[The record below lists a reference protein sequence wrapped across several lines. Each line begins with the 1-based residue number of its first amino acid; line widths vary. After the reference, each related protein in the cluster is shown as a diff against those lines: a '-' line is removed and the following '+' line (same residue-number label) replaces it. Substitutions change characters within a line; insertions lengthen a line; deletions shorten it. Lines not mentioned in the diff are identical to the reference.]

1 MNKVFEKRSSRLL
14 ARFSKFFIMA
24 HLPLCRTCAE
34 GRRLQHELRQSD
46 RCLHPIVVK
55 EPQVTYDFSF
65 QIMFYILNILIYI
78 GMILLDNLLQC
89 LLFITMIN
97 LSITYGSTAS
107 LIYNALLMVMIYF
120 GIKIKIKVLIF
131 STIQKSYCRHF
142 SFMAGFVDALK
153 HVPFTDV
160 NLKRWQMRV
169 TLWLTAINVFWVS
182 EGKSEWELTPEKEKA
197 YSKANTIFCGAVVE
211 VLAETL

>member
-1 MNKVFEKRSSRLL
+1 
-14 ARFSKFFIMA
+14 
-24 HLPLCRTCAE
+24 
-34 GRRLQHELRQSD
+34 
-46 RCLHPIVVK
+46 
-55 EPQVTYDFSF
+55 
-65 QIMFYILNILIYI
+65 MFYILNILIYI

-160 NLKRWQMRV
+160 NLKRW
-169 TLWLTAINVFWVS
+169 
-182 EGKSEWELTPEKEKA
+182 
-197 YSKANTIFCGAVVE
+197 
-211 VLAETL
+211 